1 MTDHDTIPQSSAES
15 YRYAFTD
22 AFEYHEELTENQDEV
37 YEDEVAGEMPVD
49 VTLQTVIASYDEV
62 TVWLLNEFGPVQAFY
77 DESGEWGEPGD
88 VTEVASEVAERL
100 NE

>member
-15 YRYAFTD
+15 YRYAFID
-22 AFEYHEELTENQDEV
+22 AFEYHEELTEKQYEA
-37 YEDEVAGEMPVD
+37 YEDL
-49 VTLQTVIASYDEV
+49 THQTVIASYGTV
-62 TVWLLNEFGPVQAFY
+62 TVWLLNESGPVQAY
-77 DESGEWGEPGD
+77 YGESGEWGEPGD